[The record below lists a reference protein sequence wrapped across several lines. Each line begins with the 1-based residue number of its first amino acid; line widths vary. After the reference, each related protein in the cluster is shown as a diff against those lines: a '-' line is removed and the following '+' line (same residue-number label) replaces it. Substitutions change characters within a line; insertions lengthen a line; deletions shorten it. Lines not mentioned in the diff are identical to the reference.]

1 MSQGI
6 DYDKILATMNLCVS
20 NGALCKLKK
29 SSKDSTPTFW
39 TDPDDLSP
47 KVKRAIIQQ
56 EVRRANIR
64 HQANLKNKYRNAL
77 VFQHSKKM
85 SGKIRFVNNTP
96 ASLYEVDPRSVE
108 TIFPILHR

>member
-6 DYDKILATMNLCVS
+6 DYDKILATMNLCVN
-20 NGALCKLKK
+20 NGTLCKLKK

-47 KVKRAIIQQ
+47 DVKRDIIQREIRQ
-56 EVRRANIR
+56 ATIR
-64 HQANLKNKYRNAL
+64 HRANLKNKYRNAL

-85 SGKIRFVNNTP
+85 SGRIRFVNNTP
-96 ASLYEVDPRSVE
+96 ASLCEVDPRSVE